1 MTSIKVNS
9 SNSNQD
15 KEKQRMAK
23 YPAITEGFP
32 KEELPY
38 RFINNVGQEGSYE
51 EESDIYA
58 ACQESKPQC
67 LTIWDDLRV
76 MCGRFYSFI
85 SGGFMT
91 TAVSQHAG

>member
-1 MTSIKVNS
+1 
-9 SNSNQD
+9 
-15 KEKQRMAK
+15 MAK

-76 MCGRFYSFI
+76 MWGGFYSFI